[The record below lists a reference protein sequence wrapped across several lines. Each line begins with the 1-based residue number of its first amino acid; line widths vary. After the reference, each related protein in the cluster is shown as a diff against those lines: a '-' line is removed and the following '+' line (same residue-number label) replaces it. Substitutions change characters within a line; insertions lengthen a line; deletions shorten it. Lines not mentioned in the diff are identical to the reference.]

1 MFDAIVNRRID
12 LEGIEF
18 AVHLADIEA
27 LNQAALA
34 GQAQVTKISY
44 YAYAHCADRY
54 ALLNAGSALGRHC
67 GPLLISKRTMS
78 PDDVATAHLRIAI
91 PGRFTTANLLLGFV
105 FPTVRN
111 TTEIAFSAIEAALL
125 EGRFDAGVIIHEN
138 RFTYEAKGLNRII
151 DLGDVWE

>member
-1 MFDAIVNRRID
+1 VYVRVPRCRRRIRTGPCGVERNRASTSGRLAIGRGDRHARWRDRTHSSARVKISFGFSPCPNDCFMFDAIVNRRID

-78 PDDVATAHLRIAI
+78 PDDVATAHL
-91 PGRFTTANLLLGFV
+91 
-105 FPTVRN
+105 
-111 TTEIAFSAIEAALL
+111 
-125 EGRFDAGVIIHEN
+125 
-138 RFTYEAKGLNRII
+138 
-151 DLGDVWE
+151 